1 MTRIVFMATALAALS
16 AMCILS
22 CSNSVSE
29 QGYTF
34 EVSMNITTGSS
45 SLLIQEI
52 DTVRLRVYASDLPD
66 TIVELITVDNDGT
79 VSASLDIP
87 PGTDRIFEMHA
98 YDSYDSLGQ
107 PLGQLIYAGADTVTI
122 GQELDQRVTI
132 VLRPQILL
140 MRLNPRYQELQVN
153 ASGEIDI
160 WIYEVDS
167 LFGIAFRLQY
177 NEYNIRIDSSRI
189 GDFLGNEVTSY
200 AGFDN
205 EENMYVIS
213 IVRHGQDGVGIGISG
228 GGWLATVYYTALV
241 PGKTEVALG
250 ITEDKALSKPD
261 LTPVDRIEDLV
272 LDGATV
278 MVRSGG

>member
-1 MTRIVFMATALAALS
+1 
-16 AMCILS
+16 
-22 CSNSVSE
+22 
-29 QGYTF
+29 
-34 EVSMNITTGSS
+34 
-45 SLLIQEI
+45 
-52 DTVRLRVYASDLPD
+52 
-66 TIVELITVDNDGT
+66 
-79 VSASLDIP
+79 
-87 PGTDRIFEMHA
+87 
-98 YDSYDSLGQ
+98 
-107 PLGQLIYAGADTVTI
+107 
-122 GQELDQRVTI
+122 
-132 VLRPQILL
+132 

-213 IVRHGQDGVGIGISG
+213 LVRHGQDGVGIGISG